1 MRDYSGSR
9 KMTLGFGRKKIVAL
23 SSATAGDKD
32 LTLVFCTCG
41 HLIVE
46 FHTSIL
52 ASVSFNYFQLSLR
65 YLKQELGRKQ
75 I

>member
-23 SSATAGDKD
+23 SSATAGGKD

-41 HLIVE
+41 HLVE